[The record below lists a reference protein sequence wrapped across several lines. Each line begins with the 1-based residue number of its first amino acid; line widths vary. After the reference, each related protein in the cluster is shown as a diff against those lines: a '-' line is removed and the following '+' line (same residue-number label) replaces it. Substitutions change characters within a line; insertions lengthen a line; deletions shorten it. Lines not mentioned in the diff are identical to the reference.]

1 MIKQIDKSHSKTDL
15 INIINS
21 VGVPIVFS
29 HECNKKM
36 IQDKL
41 TELFKENKNLIFD
54 ENVYNIHSLKEL
66 RIYISNPNPKKTITV
81 KEKQVIMNICKEIV
95 KYCKNKYLIEKSN
108 YKTIKDLDDDMRWI
122 TQYGDLPSV
131 RRVCKLMNDNIQKS
145 QQWNPIISPQIKQI
159 LDDKEKSKN
168 TPCFGIRVATGNFNL
183 HFD

>member
-1 MIKQIDKSHSKTDL
+1 MLKQIDKSHSKTDL

-41 TELFKENKNLIFD
+41 TQLFKENKNLLFGD
-54 ENVYNIHSLKEL
+54 NVYNIHSLNEL
-66 RIYISNPNPKKTITV
+66 RIYISNPNPKKTISV
-81 KEKQVIMNICKEIV
+81 KEKQTIMTICKEIV
-95 KYCKNKYLIEKSN
+95 KYCKNKYLIEKCN
-108 YKTIKDLDDDMRWI
+108 YKTIIDLEDDMRWI

-131 RRVCKLMNDNIQKS
+131 RRVCKLMNDNIQRS
-145 QQWNPIISPQIKQI
+145 QKWSPVISPQVKKT
-159 LDDKEKSKN
+159 LEDKELSKN
-168 TPCFGIRVATGNFNL
+168 TPSFGIRVATGNFNL